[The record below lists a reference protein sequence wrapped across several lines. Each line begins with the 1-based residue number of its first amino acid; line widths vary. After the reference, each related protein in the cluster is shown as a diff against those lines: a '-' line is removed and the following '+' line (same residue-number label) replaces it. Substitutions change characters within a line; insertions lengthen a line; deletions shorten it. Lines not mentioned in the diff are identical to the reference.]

1 MHDALVSTIF
11 LQPAQKQLCVAQLKC
26 GLSSECWKAP
36 KQAVAKP
43 CGASSSKY
51 EPSQKYKVGWSAV
64 ESGGEP
70 LLECCLHKE
79 CHLQIIPNKTIHR

>member
-1 MHDALVSTIF
+1 MQQTGHRSSAVRAYKRPGIVHDALVSTIF
-11 LQPAQKQLCVAQLKC
+11 LQPVQKQLCVAQLKC

-64 ESGGEP
+64 E
-70 LLECCLHKE
+70 
-79 CHLQIIPNKTIHR
+79 